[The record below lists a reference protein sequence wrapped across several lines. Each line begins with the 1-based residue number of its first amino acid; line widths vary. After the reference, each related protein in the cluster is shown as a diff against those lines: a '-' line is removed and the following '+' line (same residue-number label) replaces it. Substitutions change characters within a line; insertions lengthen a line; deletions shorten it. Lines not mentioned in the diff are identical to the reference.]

1 MTGIQIPNPNG
12 QQTGPV
18 VWILTYG
25 EADEGGDILGVYA
38 NKNLGLQPFVT
49 EARTIHRP
57 FRPSDIREDKN
68 GAIHFEC
75 GCDRLSLKPHTVTT
89 TAQISA

>member
-1 MTGIQIPNPNG
+1 MTGIQTVDQKE
-12 QQTGPV
+12 QQPGPV

-38 NKNLGLQPFVT
+38 TKALGLDPFVA
-49 EARTIHRP
+49 EARDIHRP
-57 FRPSDIREDKN
+57 FRPSDIREDDN

-75 GCDRLSLKPHTVTT
+75 GCDRLTLKPHTVTT
-89 TAQISA
+89 TAQLA